1 MDNGK
6 IMFFTV
12 KVYTM
17 KQEIVSIKVR
27 SKMEST
33 MGKVKSNIKTEIH
46 IKDSI
51 NKGKNKEME
60 YILGL
65 TETIMTESGKM
76 I

>member
-1 MDNGK
+1 MMDNGK

-33 MGKVKSNIKTEIH
+33 MGKVKSNI
-46 IKDSI
+46 
-51 NKGKNKEME
+51 
-60 YILGL
+60 
-65 TETIMTESGKM
+65 
-76 I
+76 